1 MSITILFKGG
11 RLPSWHALTRDQ
23 QKASEQEH
31 VDLMLGIAHR
41 HRMMRLEGFR
51 LMAPQD
57 VFQRFWLL
65 EFPDFADVQAWIDAE
80 MAPSYGRHGYYEYHL
95 SHQIQPAYCTDWGAA
110 DPPPVVPLEDDPH
123 TVPPLLVDQSSGV
136 VRNFERND
144 PGVDLTDAAPDAYI
158 DKIRSVALEGGL
170 IRLECFALIAPNDAW
185 HRLWLAEFPS
195 IETAEAWIEAEV
207 DPAHGRT
214 ATRVFHFARKWAPE
228 YFTSWIPRE

>member
-95 SHQIQPAYCTDWGAA
+95 SHQIQPAYCTDWGAGHLTQA
-110 DPPPVVPLEDDPH
+110 DCALP
-123 TVPPLLVDQSSGV
+123 TFS
-136 VRNFERND
+136 
-144 PGVDLTDAAPDAYI
+144 LTS
-158 DKIRSVALEGGL
+158 RRLGRVACL
-170 IRLECFALIAPNDAW
+170 
-185 HRLWLAEFPS
+185 
-195 IETAEAWIEAEV
+195 
-207 DPAHGRT
+207 
-214 ATRVFHFARKWAPE
+214 HFLQ
-228 YFTSWIPRE
+228 